1 VCSIARLASKRRR
14 RLWRVVVREDLA
26 MAAHLADRDV
36 IVQLCVSRRAL
47 AILTAVLLEAE
58 MNFEMEGRQN
68 FADLMGGVLGQ
79 LPKDEPTVH

>member
-1 VCSIARLASKRRR
+1 
-14 RLWRVVVREDLA
+14 
-26 MAAHLADRDV
+26 MAAHADRDV

-58 MNFEMEGRQN
+58 MTFQLEGRQN

-79 LPKDEPTVH
+79 LPNSEPTVH